1 MTLSTKQEAS
11 AELQPDREPALVAQA
26 SGSTWQ
32 DRNLTAYVTIVR
44 KEVRR
49 FLRIWVQTITPPA
62 INALLYLVIFGG
74 LIGSRIS
81 EMGGV
86 SYMSFIMPGIIMMG
100 IIMNS
105 YANVSSSFFSAKFQ
119 NSIEE
124 MLVAPLSNC
133 LLYTSPSPRDGLLS
147 RMPSSA

>member
-1 MTLSTKQEAS
+1 MTLSTKQEAP
-11 AELQPDREPALVAQA
+11 AELQPDREPATQA

-119 NSIEE
+119 HSIE
-124 MLVAPLSNC
+124 
-133 LLYTSPSPRDGLLS
+133 
-147 RMPSSA
+147 